1 MAKRTVRTTT
11 QKKTGRSKAKASP
24 SSAHAYE
31 VKLVLLVLFTLV
43 SILSLHTT
51 MTGSLGNFLKGVY
64 FGLFSLA
71 AYVAPYGVF
80 ALIFIWINPNLKAI
94 KKPYTAGIVLLFL
107 SITMTITLLSGLDL
121 LQTSPYSTEGIKNA
135 YQMGYQTGM
144 MKINVAQ
151 GTSVGGGLI
160 GTVIT
165 FAVLKALGLAG
176 SIIVILLMCFMALI
190 FMTRM
195 TMSTV
200 LSFLGITAVKT
211 KDRVVETGKNVIQN
225 TFIPSPSAEAAVP
238 QDDRKQN
245 IIRLMK
251 NNNFESH
258 DFKNY
263 TPEPEVKLI
272 KKTVKPFIKPTAETK
287 VPIPVVGEAAPVAD
301 DSEKEEIQIFDF
313 AQHRREQSDI
323 PIVEERVVA
332 PVAASIDKPVIKATA
347 KAQTAELSPQDIL
360 AVESTIQESVEQTYE
375 NYLLPPREI
384 LTQVKH
390 TSGDKDRKDIL
401 MKARILEDTLSSF
414 GVEAKVVQ
422 VSKGPAITRFELQP
436 SPGVKVSRI
445 VNLADDIALNLAASQ
460 VRIVAPI
467 PGKAAVG
474 IEVPNKTTAL
484 VGLREL
490 IESKEFEETGSK
502 LKFALGQDISG
513 LPIIADLQKMPH
525 LLIAG
530 ATGSGKSVCINTII
544 TSILYT
550 AKPDEVKFLMIDPK
564 VVELNIYNGI
574 PHLILPVVTDPKK
587 AAIALNWA
595 VNEMTERYKRF
606 AEVGVRDIKG
616 FNKKQEEAGNK
627 KPMPQ
632 IVVIIDELADLMIV
646 APNAVED
653 AICRLAQM
661 ARAAGI
667 HLIVATQRPSVDVI
681 TGVIKANI
689 PSRIA
694 FAVSSQVDSRT
705 ILDIGGAEKLLGKG
719 DMLYNPVGASKPQR
733 VQGAFISD
741 EEVESVTQYV
751 KGQFEEIFYDD
762 DILED
767 MTLEQKEEDDSD
779 AIIKEAIQ
787 FVIDTQKASASL
799 LQRRFRIG
807 YNRAARLIDELEA
820 RRIIGQTNGSKPRE
834 VLLTK
839 EEYYQMMQDIE

>member
-1 MAKRTVRTTT
+1 MAQVNKKRSV
-11 QKKTGRSKAKASP
+11 KKGQVKAKPTKNKKSQ
-24 SSAHAYE
+24 HAYE
-31 VKLVLLVLFTLV
+31 VQLVLLVLMTLV
-43 SILSLHTT
+43 SILSLHTQ
-51 MTGSLGNFLKGVY
+51 MTGTLGLWIKTLY
-64 FGLFSLA
+64 FGLFSLT
-71 AYVAPYGVF
+71 AYIVPYGLF
-80 ALIFIWINPNLKAI
+80 ALIFIAINPNLKSI
-94 KKPYTAGIVLLFL
+94 RRPYIIGIILLL
-107 SITMTITLLSGLDL
+107 LAASITTTLLSGVDQ
-121 LQTSPYSTEGIKNA
+121 LQLSPFSAEGLKSA
-135 YQMGYQTGM
+135 YASGIQTGFVDDQPVNGST
-144 MKINVAQ
+144 I
-151 GTSVGGGLI
+151 GGGLV
-160 GTVIT
+160 GTV
-165 FAVLKALGLAG
+165 VSYLLYKGLGLAG
-176 SIIVILLMCFMALI
+176 SILVVLLMAFTALI
-190 FMTRM
+190 LMTRM

-200 LSFLGITAVKT
+200 LSFLGFSALKT
-211 KDRVVETGKNVIQN
+211 KDVVVETSKNVIQN
-225 TFIPSPSAEAAVP
+225 TFATNKDETPSDHDTEHK
-238 QDDRKQN
+238 RN

-251 NNNFESH
+251 SNRFDEALKETQPQHENP
-258 DFKNY
+258 DI
-263 TPEPEVKLI
+263 TI
-272 KKTVKPFIKPTAETK
+272 KKTQKTLQKKSDDNLMPMAE
-287 VPIPVVGEAAPVAD
+287 PV
-301 DSEKEEIQIFDF
+301 EEIQIFDF
-313 AQHRREQSDI
+313 AHARREHAENAVI
-323 PIVEERVVA
+323 EPIEPVNTLQLKPQLVKKEIDSA
-332 PVAASIDKPVIKATA
+332 PT
-347 KAQTAELSPQDIL
+347 QQDIL
-360 AVESTIQESVEQTYE
+360 AVEATIQEAVEQTYE
-375 NYLLPPREI
+375 HYLLPPREI
-384 LTQVKH
+384 LTLVKH
-390 TSGDKDRKDIL
+390 TSGEKDRKDIL
-401 MKARILEDTLSSF
+401 MKARILEDTLTSF

-445 VNLADDIALNLAASQ
+445 VNLSDDIALNLAASQ

-564 VVELNIYNGI
+564 VVELNVYNGI

-595 VNEMTERYKRF
+595 VNEMTERYKKF
-606 AEVGVRDIKG
+606 AEFSVRDIKG
-616 FNKKQEEAGNK
+616 YNKKEETNPNHS
-627 KPMPQ
+627 PMPQ

-733 VQGAFISD
+733 VQGSFISD
-741 EEVESVTQYV
+741 EEVESVIQFV
-751 KGQFEEIFYDD
+751 KSQCDAVFYDD
-762 DILED
+762 DLLD
-767 MTLEQKEEDDSD
+767 DTVLDAKEEDDSD
-779 AIIKEAIQ
+779 ALIKEAIQ

-807 YNRAARLIDELEA
+807 YNRAARLIDELES
-820 RRIIGQTNGSKPRE
+820 RRIIGMTNGSKPRE
-834 VLLTK
+834 VLLTQ